1 MLQAWTDVS
10 CDNRYVAMGIVLY
23 YKAVDSEP
31 ACPDWAIFER
41 SWQKI
46 LTELEWTNKVLYLR
60 RLYVIAWLFNHKQKW
75 KRKPHTANQNKKFHK
90 VALLL
95 FISSLTL
102 PENNITTWKS
112 ISHYSMYFYFHLV
125 YNHAKSMPT
134 LFTVS
139 TIPNYVN
146 TVCYIGNLMLH
157 VPSVDKSISN

>member
-1 MLQAWTDVS
+1 MYIYLYKYI
-10 CDNRYVAMGIVLY
+10 NIYVINQHITQIFIWLPNETRDTLASYVTS
-23 YKAVDSEP
+23 VDS
-31 ACPDWAIFER
+31 
-41 SWQKI
+41 
-46 LTELEWTNKVLYLR
+46 
-60 RLYVIAWLFNHKQKW
+60 
-75 KRKPHTANQNKKFHK
+75 ANQNKKFHK